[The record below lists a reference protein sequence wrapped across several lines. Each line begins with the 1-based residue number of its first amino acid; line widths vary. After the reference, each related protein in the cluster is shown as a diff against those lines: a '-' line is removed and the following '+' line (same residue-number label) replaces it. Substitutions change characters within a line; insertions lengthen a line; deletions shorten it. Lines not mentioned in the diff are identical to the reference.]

1 MNSAS
6 LFKRTAVGG
15 AILLASAAFSLGASA
30 AALTVTFDNPIFGL
44 TSDNPRSDLIN
55 LTTYDSGQVS
65 RSIRTNAGRFTG
77 VASEPTSDFKLGLL
91 VDLDIGEAVRFAM
104 YCYDLDQY
112 ISGGDPVRYTVEFD
126 DELQRTRDFLGAVNA
141 ELNKDKSGNAVD
153 PYAWL
158 RPGSA
163 LAGAAIQIGIWESLY
178 DTNSDWNIA
187 NGNFQVQ
194 ANDLE
199 AKTSDWLNQFF
210 ARLNNKDFL
219 ALSPESVIV
228 LRSDSKQDMITGDPP
243 GKVPEPGSLAL
254 VAAAG
259 LGLMATRRRRA
270 AK

>member
-15 AILLASAAFSLGASA
+15 AILLASAAFSLGANA

-55 LTTYDSGQVS
+55 LTTYASGQVS

-112 ISGGDPVRYTVEFD
+112 ISGGDRVSYTVEFD
-126 DELQRTRDFLGAVNA
+126 DESPRTRDFLGAVNA

-178 DTNSDWNIA
+178 DTTSEWSITTGSFRASNLDHGTRTSLNS
-187 NGNFQVQ
+187 
-194 ANDLE
+194 
-199 AKTSDWLNQFF
+199 FF
-210 ARLNNKDFL
+210 ARLNSEDFS
-219 ALSPESVIV
+219 AIAPESVIV
-228 LRSDSKQDMITGDPP
+228 LRSGTNQDMITGDPP
-243 GKVPEPGSLAL
+243 LQVPEPGSLAL

-259 LGLMATRRRRA
+259 LGLAAARRKKA
-270 AK
+270 AR